1 MRMSEPHQKC
11 IVLGGNRARTSG
23 FFGGGL
29 ESDSDRER
37 TFNFFVYIL
46 PSATDVLNVGA
57 STVTWLLLR
66 R

>member
-29 ESDSDRER
+29 KATQTGSARLI
-37 TFNFFVYIL
+37 FFVYIL
-46 PSATDVLNVGA
+46 LSATGVLNVGA
-57 STVTWLLLR
+57 STVTWLLIR